1 MPPDLPDSARLAL
14 WLDAWVRGA
23 TASDDLL
30 DALGADDTVHTVA
43 DATTSPAGDTVPLA
57 LALGRLRRGTTGV
70 GIALPVAG
78 DPAGLAGPRTFADAA
93 LEAEQAV
100 VLLGSGIGL
109 VPDRSGDV
117 VTWTAYDAHLPRPV
131 PMLRDAARALRVALV
146 EAAQA
151 LADLQVARWRPEIAD
166 ELTDLRRPR
175 ADLAVPGTAPEVA
188 PVIAQAL
195 LSRRVIDLALD
206 DEGGAVDLGTIERR
220 RALLGDLDH
229 AARHALVA
237 ACSADAQR

>member
-23 TASDDLL
+23 TSSDDLL
-30 DALGADDTVHTVA
+30 EALGADDTVHTVA

-78 DPAGLAGPRTFADAA
+78 DPAGLAGPHSFADAA
-93 LEAEQAV
+93 LEAEEAV
-100 VLLGSGIGL
+100 ILLGPGIGL
-109 VPDRSGDV
+109 VPDWSGDV
-117 VTWTAYDAHLPRPV
+117 VTWTAYEAHLPRPV

-220 RALLGDLDH
+220 RALLRDLDH